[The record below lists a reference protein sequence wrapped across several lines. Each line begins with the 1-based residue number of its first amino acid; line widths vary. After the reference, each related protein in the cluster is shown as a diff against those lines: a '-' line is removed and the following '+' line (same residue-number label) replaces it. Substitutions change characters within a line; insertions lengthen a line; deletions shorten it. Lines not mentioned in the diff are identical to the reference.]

1 MKHQTMQLDKIKAR
15 IQKLLAMA
23 QDSSSP
29 HEAAIAAERV
39 QKLMAKFN
47 LEMADVIAE
56 ELQDEDNLV
65 QVDREFKYKRTPKY
79 IGQIEVAIARAFNC
93 EVKSRWQMHEGI
105 EYDVTEIYGYKTDV
119 EVVKSLCHY
128 ICEQLESM
136 AKRVKVPEHYRQYGY
151 TRRYMADWRKGA
163 TREICRKIQ
172 SFYGS
177 GETQEHAKPERSA
190 DGPSTNLALL
200 KKEAIR
206 RKFGDFQYGSST
218 SYVYTRDGLAAGG
231 HAASAIDVNR
241 KIDGG
246 AQALPF
252 LK

>member
-1 MKHQTMQLDKIKAR
+1 MQLDKIKAR
-15 IQKLLAMA
+15 INKLLAMA

-65 QVDREFKYKRTPKY
+65 QADREFKYRRTPRY

-93 EVKSRWQMHEGI
+93 EVKSRWQMHKGV

-136 AKRVKVPEHYRQYGY
+136 AKRVNVPEHYRQHGY

-163 TREICRKIQ
+163 TREICRKIK
-172 SFYGS
+172 SFYGA
-177 GETQEHAKPERSA
+177 GEAQQQSQPGNPVAN
-190 DGPSTNLALL
+190 PSTNLTLL

-206 RKFGDFQYGSST
+206 RKFGEFEYSSGA

-231 HAASAIDVNR
+231 QAASAIDINR
-241 KIDGG
+241 KIAGG

-252 LK
+252 L

>member
-1 MKHQTMQLDKIKAR
+1 MQLDKIKAR

-56 ELQDEDNLV
+56 ELQDDDNLV
-65 QVDREFKYKRTPKY
+65 QADREFQYKRTPKY

-93 EVKSRWQMHEGI
+93 EVKGRWQTHEGV

-128 ICEQLESM
+128 ICGQLESM
-136 AKRVKVPEHYRQYGY
+136 AKRVKVPEQYRQYGY
-151 TRRYMADWRKGA
+151 SRRYMADWRKGA
-163 TREICRKIQ
+163 AREICRKIQ

-177 GETQEHAKPERSA
+177 GDTHEHSQPPPPGESS
-190 DGPSTNLALL
+190 STNLALL
-200 KKEAIR
+200 KK
-206 RKFGDFQYGSST
+206 K
-218 SYVYTRDGLAAGG
+218 
-231 HAASAIDVNR
+231 
-241 KIDGG
+241 
-246 AQALPF
+246 P
-252 LK
+252 

>member
-1 MKHQTMQLDKIKAR
+1 MQLEKIRAR

-47 LEMADVIAE
+47 LEMADVIAK

-65 QVDREFKYKRTPKY
+65 QADREFKYKRTPRY
-79 IGQIEVAIARAFNC
+79 IGQIEVAVAKAFNC
-93 EVKSRWQMHEGI
+93 EVKSRWQMHEGV

-119 EVVKSLCHY
+119 EVVKNLCSY
-128 ICEQLESM
+128 ICDQLESM
-136 AKRVKVPEHYRQYGY
+136 AKRVKVPEHYRQHRY

-172 SFYGS
+172 SFYGAGDKQDHS
-177 GETQEHAKPERSA
+177 QPEP
-190 DGPSTNLALL
+190 PSDNSSMNLALL
-200 KKEAIR
+200 KKDAIR
-206 RKFGDFQYGSST
+206 RKFGEFEYSSST
-218 SYVYTRDGLAAGG
+218 SYVYTRDGVAAGG
-231 HAASAIDVNR
+231 QAASAIDINR
-241 KIDGG
+241 KIEGESH
-246 AQALPF
+246 ALPF
-252 LK
+252 LN

>member
-1 MKHQTMQLDKIKAR
+1 MQLNKIKSR

-56 ELQDEDNLV
+56 ELQDDDNLV
-65 QVDREFKYKRTPKY
+65 QADREFKYKRTPRY
-79 IGQIEVAIARAFNC
+79 VGQIEVAIARAFNC
-93 EVKSRWQMHEGI
+93 EVKGRWQMHEGV

-128 ICEQLESM
+128 ICGQLESM
-136 AKRVKVPEHYRQYGY
+136 AKRVNVPEHYRQHGY

-163 TREICRKIQ
+163 AREICRKVQ
-172 SFYGS
+172 SFYGV
-177 GETQEHAKPERSA
+177 GEAQEQAQPEHPRE
-190 DGPSTNLALL
+190 GPSTNLALL

-206 RKFGDFQYGSST
+206 RKFGEFEYGSSA
-218 SYVYTRDGLAAGG
+218 SYVYTRDGLATGG
-231 HAASAIDVNR
+231 QAASAIDINR
-241 KIDGG
+241 KIAGE

-252 LK
+252 LQ

>member
-1 MKHQTMQLDKIKAR
+1 MQLDKIKAR

-39 QKLMAKFN
+39 QKLMTKFN

-65 QVDREFKYKRTPKY
+65 KENRDFQYKRMPTY
-79 IGQIEVAIARAFNC
+79 VQWIEVTIARAFDC
-93 EVKSRWQMHEGI
+93 ETKRRRHIRGGI

-128 ICEQLESM
+128 ICGQLDLM
-136 AKRVKVPEHYRQYGY
+136 AKRVKVPEEYSRCGY
-151 TRRYMADWRKGA
+151 SRRYMADWRKGA
-163 TREICRKIQ
+163 SKEICKRIRN
-172 SFYGS
+172 FYGS
-177 GETQEHAKPERSA
+177 GAPSEEQDHEYDNAT
-190 DGPSTNLALL
+190 STNLATL
-200 KKEAIR
+200 KKEAIKK
-206 RKFGDFQYGSST
+206 KFGDFTYST
-218 SYVYTRDGLAAGG
+218 SRSYTYTHDGRFAGSRAA
-231 HAASAIDVNR
+231 AAIDINR
-241 KIDGG
+241 KIQEG
-246 AQALPF
+246 APHALPF